1 MVWQFSYPSG
11 APYREGDRLAEVL
24 VQIRRNSDG
33 KIVEMRDQL
42 YWPAGDDEPS
52 TYNWEDGNY
61 ACDGNRASFFGDTSS
76 LDEHVCSH
84 GKYSVNLINPV
95 CGTVVYEEF

>member
-11 APYREGDRLAEVL
+11 APYRDGDRLAEVL
-24 VQIRRNSDG
+24 VRIRRNSDG

-42 YWPAGDDEPS
+42 YWEAGDDEPS
-52 TYNWEDGNY
+52 FGNWEDGNY
-61 ACDGNRASFFGDTSS
+61 SCDCNRSIFFGDRTMN
-76 LDEHVCSH
+76 DDHVCSR

-95 CGTVVYEEF
+95 CGTVVYKEF